1 MTAGPETMTAGNE
14 PTAPGREPTA
24 PGNEPTA
31 PGRKPTTTGNE
42 PTTPGRGPTTPGS
55 EPEPLA
61 AELEPLRGGLC
72 ALLTD
77 EPASAYEALWQGG
90 ELQPWTRAAIRLWER
105 EYAHGIEVDIEVV
118 HHLAIAHHACA
129 YDLEA
134 AGDDAAFGHF
144 EQALRYWA
152 TLYGETDFWRRMH
165 QRLDDAMG
173 VPVPDEVVAQ
183 TRTRLPYN
191 LLEPHLTLA
200 ARLRLT
206 DPGRARR
213 HVRLVTG
220 CAFPDAIVA
229 EAREGLVRDVLD
241 GVPAA
246 VAEGRFAET
255 IGVLESW
262 LLLDPDSHGLLRAL
276 LFTSRSWV
284 ERLREEPYATRRSDE
299 LLGRMDALVRP
310 GLARTAAPGGEFAK
324 ELARHEFLLALRSFG
339 ALGTSA
345 PSPDALGSLSEVEQA
360 RHRARRAVQHVDRA
374 LELYPEM
381 GEDPRYAEVT
391 ELRSDGLPG
400 FLAWL
405 DAVEAQFLLTAF
417 GIGDGELSRARRLL
431 DAAGAYAAADPGL
444 EEFVRSLEN
453 LLSVRRA

>member
-1 MTAGPETMTAGNE
+1 MTAGSE
-14 PTAPGREPTA
+14 PMPG
-24 PGNEPTA
+24 
-31 PGRKPTTTGNE
+31 GRE
-42 PTTPGRGPTTPGS
+42 PTTPGREPTPAGPTPTAPGDEPTPAGR
-55 EPEPLA
+55 ELETLA
-61 AELEPLRGGLC
+61 AEPERPRAEFS
-72 ALLTD
+72 ALLPA

-90 ELQPWTRAAIRLWER
+90 ELQPWTPTAIRLWEQ
-105 EYAHGIEVDIEVV
+105 EDGDDIEVV

-144 EQALRYWA
+144 EKALRHWA
-152 TLYGETDFWRRMH
+152 QLYGEPEFWRRMH
-165 QRLDDAMG
+165 ERLDEAMG
-173 VPVPDEVVAQ
+173 VPVPDEIVAEA
-183 TRTRLPYN
+183 RTRLPYN

-220 CAFPDAIVA
+220 SAFPDAIVA
-229 EAREGLVRDVLD
+229 EARDRLVRDLLD

-255 IGVLESW
+255 IDVLESW
-262 LLLDPDSHGLLRAL
+262 LLLDPDNHGLLRAL
-276 LFTSRSWV
+276 LFTSRSWI
-284 ERLREEPYATRRSDE
+284 ERLREEPYAQRRMDE
-299 LLGRMDALVRP
+299 LLGRVDALVRP
-310 GLARTAAPGGEFAK
+310 GLARTAPGGELAK
-324 ELARHEFLLALRSFG
+324 ELARHEYLLALRSFG
-339 ALGTSA
+339 ALGA
-345 PSPDALGSLSEVEQA
+345 AKPSPDALGSLSEVEQA
-360 RHRARRAVQHVDRA
+360 RHRGRRAARHVGRA

-381 GEDPRYAEVT
+381 GEDPRYTDVT
-391 ELRSDGLPG
+391 ELRNDGLPR

-417 GIGDGELSRARRLL
+417 GIGDQELSRARRLI

-444 EEFVRSLEN
+444 EQFVRSLEN
-453 LLSVRRA
+453 LLSVRQA